1 MATNPAFDYASRNFS
16 NIKQDLLRRASTTVP
31 EWTDRDPSDFGMM
44 FVDLWSYM
52 GDVIHYYID
61 RASQEAFIETATQRE
76 SVLAY
81 ANLYDYTPNFKTS
94 SEATVYV
101 SNSSSSSVSIPQYTE
116 FVGISNDEYFY
127 FYATSEVTA
136 ASASTVSVLVKEGTR
151 VVDQVLTSSSSG
163 QPSQR
168 YKIPTIK
175 VVPSTIQVYVTEE
188 GTAQRWIRYGNI
200 TDIPIG
206 TPGYVLY
213 LTANDEIEIVF
224 GNRANGRIPVAG
236 STITTTYT
244 VGSGSL
250 GNIPQNA
257 IISFKSSPSASLS
270 ISGSSVA
277 SGGGDGDNV
286 ESIRRSLQA
295 VVRSQ
300 DRAVT
305 LEDYKDLALRA
316 DGVYKAVASYTSGA
330 GGASV
335 TVYPLPYVSDYLN
348 LSANSISVSADL
360 QSLVSDIITPKKVL
374 GTTLTV
380 ASSLVVNKL
389 NISIDVKVSD
399 NYVAAWVKSDVS
411 DAIDGLFS
419 FSSVDFGK
427 EIRVADVYKLVM
439 AVEGVDY
446 CTISTFQMYDPSN
459 TPISTGSL
467 SPVELLKKG
476 TIVVTTTGGMTT
488 SA

>member
-101 SNSSSSSVSIPQYTE
+101 SNSGSSSVSIPQYTE

-136 ASASTVSVLVKEGTR
+136 ASASTVSVNVKEGTR

-168 YKIPTIK
+168 YKIPTTK
-175 VVPSTIQVYVTEE
+175 VVPSTIEVYVTEE
-188 GTAQRWIRYGNI
+188 GTTQQWIRYRSI

-213 LTANDEIEIVF
+213 LTANDEIEVVF

-244 VGSGSL
+244 VGSGLL
-250 GNIPQNA
+250 GNLPQNA
-257 IISFKSSPSASLS
+257 INAFKSLVSGSLS
-270 ISGSSVA
+270 ISGSTVA
-277 SGGGDGDNV
+277 TGGGDGESV
-286 ESIRRSLQA
+286 ESIRRALQS

-316 DGVYKAVASYTSGA
+316 DGVYKAVASYVSGA

-335 TVYPLPYVSDYLN
+335 TVYALPYVSGYLN
-348 LSANSISVSADL
+348 LAANSISVSNDL
-360 QSLVSDIITPKKVL
+360 QTVIADIINPKKVL

-389 NISIDVKVSD
+389 NITLDVKVSD
-399 NYVAAWVKSDVS
+399 NYVAAWVKSDVT
-411 DAIDGLFS
+411 DTIDNLFT
-419 FSSVDFGK
+419 FNSVDFGK
-427 EIRVADVYKLVM
+427 EIRVADVYKAVM

-459 TPISTGSL
+459 NPISTGSL

-476 TIVVTTTGGMTT
+476 TVVITSTGGMTT

>member
-101 SNSSSSSVSIPQYTE
+101 ANSGAASISIPQYTQ
-116 FVGISNDEYFY
+116 FVGRSNDEYFY
-127 FYATSEVTA
+127 FYSTEEVTS
-136 ASASTVSVLVKEGTR
+136 ASASTVSVPVKEGTR
-151 VVDQVLTSSSSG
+151 VVDEVLTSSSSG

-168 YKIPTIK
+168 YKIATTK

-188 GTAQRWIRYGNI
+188 GSSQRWIRYRNV

-236 STITTTYT
+236 STITVTYT
-244 VGSGSL
+244 IGSGSL
-250 GNIPQNA
+250 GNVPQNA
-257 IISFKSSPSASLS
+257 ITSFRSSISPSLS
-270 ISGSSVA
+270 VSGSSVA
-277 SGGGDGDNV
+277 TGGGDGETV

-305 LEDYKDLALRA
+305 IEDYKDLALGVN
-316 DGVYKAVASYTSGA
+316 GVYRAVASYTSGG

-335 TVYPLPYVSDYLN
+335 TVYPLPYVSDYLT
-348 LSANSISVSADL
+348 LSANSISVSSEI
-360 QSLVSDIITPKKVL
+360 QTLVNAAISPKKVL
-374 GTTLTV
+374 GTTLSV
-380 ASSLVVNKL
+380 VSSIVVNRL
-389 NISIDVKVSD
+389 NITLDVKVSD

-411 DAIDGLFS
+411 DAIDNLFT
-419 FSSVDFGK
+419 FDYVDFGK

-439 AVEGVDY
+439 SIEGVDY
-446 CTISTFQMYDPSN
+446 CTISTFQMYNPSN

-476 TIVVTTTGGMTT
+476 TVVITTTGGMTT